1 MSPRARQLASRREE
15 LIARSEVQRAQLAE
29 TVQPL
34 KSGARI
40 ADQALR
46 VAGMLRR
53 HPFLTALGIA
63 TVMIGSR
70 GRLLRWVAAAL
81 PLVGSAIRVGRAL
94 RRG

>member
-15 LIARSEVQRAQLAE
+15 LIARSAVQRAQLAQ

-40 ADQALR
+40 ADRALR

-53 HPFLTALGIA
+53 HPFLAAFGIA
-63 TVMIGSR
+63 TAVVASR
-70 GRLLRWVAAAL
+70 GRLLRWIAAAL
-81 PLVGSAIRVGRAL
+81 PLVGSAIRVGRAF
-94 RRG
+94 RRN